1 MKINHYQIDPK
12 ASPTAQSL
20 VQGEI
25 DALVSFWQD
34 IRDDDLIGPDVA
46 FDLLATWAH
55 LRRFDSNTLD
65 EGLVTRLNTL
75 VSSDLGLV
83 CERTLDFPFPTN
95 WPDEAS
101 RLDDEWDYVV
111 DDDQIDKLEHA
122 IREHFELLD
131 RGSLVAYAISTLGS
145 PHCEDERY
153 KLFLKSLLRAE
164 NYLAD
169 DPSVLL
175 PAAVYASS
183 MLDSYRHDLYDVDEM
198 LWDTTIKHRCLQE
211 LIDEQENQNRPTV
224 LPTET
229 VRILIQEDFTFVPP
243 LSTGDQGNAFSI
255 SRKAECDDRF
265 TDSWKIP
272 TNSRPA
278 FPLTNKA
285 RFANQHKSQTVNAAA
300 GEAESVFLHIIYKI
314 EGDPLVRAR
323 LDERQNA
330 VGKLEL
336 VIALLGE
343 TSEAQKY
350 TSVEIEFENA
360 PLNRNAKFVLE
371 DAIIQLSDDEAKT
384 NIRSIILTDISN
396 NQWRVIEE

>member
-224 LPTET
+224 LPTLHFREKC
-229 VRILIQEDFTFVPP
+229 D
-243 LSTGDQGNAFSI
+243 GWI
-255 SRKAECDDRF
+255 SRVGPCHEASARSSSKSGLIFACIGS
-265 TDSWKIP
+265 TP
-272 TNSRPA
+272 NS
-278 FPLTNKA
+278 
-285 RFANQHKSQTVNAAA
+285 V
-300 GEAESVFLHIIYKI
+300 
-314 EGDPLVRAR
+314 
-323 LDERQNA
+323 
-330 VGKLEL
+330 
-336 VIALLGE
+336 
-343 TSEAQKY
+343 
-350 TSVEIEFENA
+350 
-360 PLNRNAKFVLE
+360 LNRSASIFARIE
-371 DAIIQLSDDEAKT
+371 RH
-384 NIRSIILTDISN
+384 RSA
-396 NQWRVIEE
+396 